1 MIQPLLEKVWQF
13 LIELNVYLRY
23 DPEILF
29 IGIYL
34 RVMERYIHYSFIN
47 NSQRLETTQV
57 FIRRRINK
65 QTGVSIEYILRNI
78 KEQTNNTH
86 NTNEFQKHYAG

>member
-34 RVMERYIHYSFIN
+34 RVMKRYIHYSFIN
-47 NSQRLETTQV
+47 NSQGLETTQV

-65 QTGVSIEYILRNI
+65 QTGVSIECILRNI
-78 KEQTNNTH
+78 KEQTNSTH

>member
-34 RVMERYIHYSFIN
+34 RVMKRYIHYSFIN
-47 NSQRLETTQV
+47 NSQGLETTQV

-65 QTGVSIEYILRNI
+65 QTGVSIECILRNI